1 MSDGL
6 FALGGAALGF
16 VGALAVQ
23 WMRQR
28 SDKRSAAEAFQ
39 RATLLELQE
48 VTDEFLRAMT
58 DIHRHTAAGAIPP
71 GGAFDAEAEQDH
83 ARSLLRRIR
92 ILSTRARDRQVET
105 MAADVFQKAY
115 GALAASSSMAD
126 AYRSWEALNDY
137 IGNLVR

>member
-1 MSDGL
+1 MSDGW

-28 SDKRSAAEAFQ
+28 SDRRSAAEAFQ

-58 DIHRHTAAGAIPP
+58 DIHRHTAAGVIPP
-71 GGAFDAEAEQDH
+71 EGAFDAEAEQDS

-92 ILSTRARDRQVET
+92 IFVDPRSRSTSRDDGR
-105 MAADVFQKAY
+105 
-115 GALAASSSMAD
+115 
-126 AYRSWEALNDY
+126 
-137 IGNLVR
+137 